1 MHRRH
6 SFRGHPPNS
15 ERGYI
20 LLTLMLVVSLLAI
33 AALALAPDL
42 AFQTRR
48 DREEELI
55 HRGVQYSRAIRA
67 YFKKFGRYPSR
78 IEDLENTNNQRF
90 LRKRYKDPITGQDFK
105 LLHFGDAQMSM
116 GGAVAGATPAN
127 AMAGAAMAGAA
138 MAGAAMAGAAMAGAA
153 AAGAGP
159 AGASPTGAQ
168 GFSLGPAA
176 TAAAGEAQPGPATNP
191 ADAGT
196 ASGSSAGQSASAS
209 GNQLSSQVFG
219 GGPIIGVVSASKAE
233 SIREFNN
240 KNHYNQ
246 WQFIYD
252 PGTDRG
258 GLLNTPAQPAL
269 QGSMQ
274 NGQAGMPGTTAP
286 APGAGTGF
294 GSSSG
299 AFGSGTGGSGMGGT
313 GMGSFGSQPPAP
325 STPPPASP
333 PQQQ

>member
-1 MHRRH
+1 
-6 SFRGHPPNS
+6 
-15 ERGYI
+15 
-20 LLTLMLVVSLLAI
+20 MLVVSLLAI

-105 LLHFGDAQMSM
+105 LLHFGEAQMSM
-116 GGAVAGATPAN
+116 GGPVAGATPAS
-127 AMAGAAMAGAA
+127 AMAGT
-138 MAGAAMAGAAMAGAA
+138 AMAGAAMAGAA

-168 GFSLGPAA
+168 GFNLGPAA

-191 ADAGT
+191 TDAGT
-196 ASGSSAGQSASAS
+196 ASGSSAGQSASAR

-274 NGQAGMPGTTAP
+274 NGQAGMPGTTPP
-286 APGAGTGF
+286 APGTGTGF
-294 GSSSG
+294 GSSNG
-299 AFGSGTGGSGMGGT
+299 AFGSGTGGPGMGGT
-313 GMGSFGSQPPAP
+313 GTGSFGSQPPAQSP
-325 STPPPASP
+325 PPPASP
-333 PQQQ
+333 PPQQ

>member
-1 MHRRH
+1 
-6 SFRGHPPNS
+6 
-15 ERGYI
+15 
-20 LLTLMLVVSLLAI
+20 MLVVSLLAI

-42 AFQTRR
+42 AFQTKR

-116 GGAVAGATPAN
+116 GGPVAGATPAN
-127 AMAGAAMAGAA
+127 AMAGAAMAGGAMAGAAMAGAA
-138 MAGAAMAGAAMAGAA
+138 MAGAAMAGSA

-159 AGASPTGAQ
+159 GGASPTGAQ
-168 GFSLGPAA
+168 GFNLGPAA
-176 TAAAGEAQPGPATNP
+176 TAAGEAQPGPATNP
-191 ADAGT
+191 ADAST

-274 NGQAGMPGTTAP
+274 NGQAGMPGTTPP
-286 APGAGTGF
+286 ASGAGTGF

-299 AFGSGTGGSGMGGT
+299 AFGSGTGGT
-313 GMGSFGSQPPAP
+313 GMGSFGSQPPAQ